1 MNTIN
6 NLSSLS
12 PRSRGRSASSLFLA
26 LAVGF
31 VTSVFAGEASAGEKT
46 RYCDARIRV
55 ELKARAHFPMIFTDI
70 EVFSAKGKDFK
81 ANNARKEARERARG
95 CARKVWD
102 IRWNNHPHGHG
113 KPSQCNSG
121 AWVYNFDTTNLK
133 CKIYDAVCALKSW
146 QGRGA
151 GVPDYAVVWTKI
163 SGGSWACDAGEL
175 HAGNYGVAQ
184 CSPAARAAECG
195 P

>member
-1 MNTIN
+1 MKKF
-6 NLSSLS
+6 NLV
-12 PRSRGRSASSLFLA
+12 LFTA
-26 LAVGF
+26 LGALGAVLP
-31 VTSVFAGEASAGEKT
+31 AQARAGEKT

-55 ELKARAHFPMIFTDI
+55 ELKARAHFPMIYTDI
-70 EVFSAKGKDFK
+70 EIFSAKGKDFK

-102 IRWNNHPHGHG
+102 IRWNNHPNGHG
-113 KPSQCNSG
+113 VPGQCSTG
-121 AWVYNFDTTNLK
+121 SWVYDFNTTNLK

-151 GVPDYAVVWTKI
+151 SVPDYAVVWTRI
-163 SGGSWACDAGEL
+163 TGGTWACTGSEL

-184 CSPAARAAECG
+184 CSAAARAANCG
-195 P
+195 N